1 MRDRSTPIPRCAG
14 WLTAIAVFCLLM
26 ASAKAH
32 ADVVGRLHF
41 SVKNA
46 ADEKPLAGAKLVL
59 KDSANT
65 RPDVTLTTDAQ
76 GSVTS
81 PQLEARAWQMVATA
95 DTYQDDSRSVTVVA
109 DTTTEVEVLLEPLKE
124 KVVHVTAAKDIVNKG
139 QVANGTVRDPEALK
153 AIPLTGDNPFSF
165 SSIIRS
171 TPGAAEDSVNQEHV
185 RGEHNATAI
194 NINGFYLPSA
204 LAGRIGSII
213 VPETIQSLDIMT
225 GGYAPEYGG
234 ETAAILNLDLRSGP
248 IHPFHS
254 FTFEGGEFSTFDGS
268 LTLGGQFGKPI
279 GAPQADGSVAR
290 RFGYL
295 LDFTARRTQN
305 ALEPP
310 QPDNQTAHNTGSSIS
325 AFGNF
330 DYTAGAHDH
339 FTMTLNTTPAYT
351 QIANRT
357 GLPAKFAPVGQGY
370 GFNGVRDANG
380 AVPGADPTLLGA
392 DTLLLASQQAAGQD
406 INQRD
411 GSDFGVIN
419 WRHTFNANLTGLLS
433 LGLVHS
439 SQEIKNN
446 NPAVDPL
453 ALPID
458 NSIEYNPTI
467 IRNSHHVQPQGS
479 LTYSAGKHTVKG
491 GLIDDEQEGDETY
504 QLTPTSQ
511 LSLDALASSAPN
523 LAPAGTL
530 KVDANG
536 NPVMDVLGH
545 QVYNINPNN
554 PNAPIVNVHRTGFY
568 RAAYLQDTWNANK
581 RLTLNYGLRFD
592 WYRQSQNLGAN
603 PVDQAN
609 LSPRVNLS
617 YLVAKRTVGR
627 ISYNR
632 LFIQPPL
639 AQGAVLG
646 ASIVPETLSQYDA
659 SIERQ
664 VGPGQ
669 TFKIAYYVKDIRN
682 QIDTGLLIP
691 FTQIGVFSTLNF
703 TDGNVHGLELS
714 YDLTPRNNVGLS
726 AYANYTNSL
735 AKPNG
740 VDNVGGD
747 APDYNDHDQLNT
759 INVGAAYTWRSGAS
773 AGLNL
778 YYGSGLASSSLV
790 SLVSSNAVDNGSR
803 QSTTQVNLSLSSG
816 PRLFPGGHG
825 GVTLTIANLFDD
837 RSVLNFNS
845 GFSGTRFVQ
854 GRTILFG
861 INGKF

>member
-1 MRDRSTPIPRCAG
+1 MTDRSTPILRRIVLPLAAA
-14 WLTAIAVFCLLM
+14 LFCLLG
-26 ASAKAH
+26 ASMAH
-32 ADVVGRLHF
+32 ADVFGRLHF

-46 ADEKPLAGAKLVL
+46 ADEKPVAGARLVL

-65 RPDVTLTTDAQ
+65 HADVTLTTDAQ
-76 GSVTS
+76 GSATS
-81 PQLEARAWQMVATA
+81 PPLEIRAWQITASA
-95 DTYQDDSRSVTVVA
+95 DTFQDDTRSVTVVA

-124 KVVHVTAAKDIVNKG
+124 KKFIIRGTKDLVNKSQTNSG
-139 QVANGTVRDPEALK
+139 SRRDDTFIKTFPTSA
-153 AIPLTGDNPFSF
+153 DNPFSL
-165 SSIIRS
+165 SNIIRS
-171 TPGAAEDSVNQEHV
+171 TPGAAEDSVNQEHI
-185 RGEHNATAI
+185 RGEHNATGI

-204 LAGRIGSII
+204 LAGRIGSIL
-213 VPETIQSLDIMT
+213 VPETIQSLDILT
-225 GGYAPEYGG
+225 GGFAPEYGG
-234 ETAAILNLDLRSGP
+234 ETAAVLNLNLRSGP
-248 IHPFHS
+248 IRPIRE
-254 FTFEGGEFSTFDGS
+254 FTLQGGDYSTFNGS

-279 GAPQADGSVAR
+279 GAPQADGTVAR

-295 LDFTARRTQN
+295 LDFTARRTGN

-325 AFGNF
+325 GFGNF
-330 DYTAGAHDH
+330 DYTAGAHDQ
-339 FTMTLNTTPAYT
+339 FTATFNTTPAYT

-357 GLPAKFAPVGQGY
+357 GLPSKYAPVGQGY

-380 AVPGADPTLLGA
+380 TIPGADPTLLGA
-392 DTLLLASQQAAGQD
+392 QTLLLASQDASGQD

-411 GSDFGVIN
+411 GSDFGVLS
-419 WRHTFNANLTGLLS
+419 WRHTFDSRLTGLLS

-439 SQEIKNN
+439 SQEIRNN
-446 NPAVDPL
+446 NPFVDPL

-467 IRNSHHVQPQGS
+467 VRNSHHVQPQGS
-479 LTYSAGKHTVKG
+479 LTYTLGKHTLKG
-491 GLIDDEQEGDETY
+491 GFIDDEQEGDESY

-511 LSLDALASSAPN
+511 LSLDALAAGAPN
-523 LAPAGTL
+523 LAPAGTF
-530 KVDANG
+530 KTDAAG
-536 NPVMDVLGH
+536 NPVLDVLGH
-545 QVYNINPNN
+545 QVYNIDPNH
-554 PNAPIVNVHRTGFY
+554 PNTPVVNVHREGFY
-568 RAAYLQDTWNANK
+568 RAAYVQDTWNATK

-592 WYRQSQNLGAN
+592 WYHQSQNLGQGS
-603 PVDQAN
+603 VDQAN
-609 LSPRVNLS
+609 LSPRINLS
-617 YLVAKRTVGR
+617 YLLAKRTIAR
-627 ISYNR
+627 ISFNR

-664 VGPGQ
+664 IGPGQ
-669 TFKIAYYVKDIRN
+669 TLKIAYYVKDIRN

-703 TDGNVHGLELS
+703 TDGNVHGLEIS
-714 YDLTPRNNVGLS
+714 YELAPRNNVGWS
-726 AYANYTNSL
+726 AYATYTNSL
-735 AKPNG
+735 ARPNG
-740 VDNVGGD
+740 VDNLGGD

-759 INVGAAYTWRSGAS
+759 LNLGAAYTWRSGAS

-778 YYGSGLASSSLV
+778 YYGSGLASSSLA
-790 SLVSSNAVDNGSR
+790 SLVSSNALYNGVR
-803 QSTTQVNLSLSSG
+803 QENTQVNLVLSSG
-816 PRLFPGGHG
+816 SRLFPGNHG
-825 GVTLTIANLFDD
+825 GVTLSINNLFDD

-861 INGKF
+861 VNGKF